1 MNKMHIV
8 VRIVFAALA
17 IYLMIGLIPGAIGS
31 VALFFQASGNFSIIW
46 WALASVFVILLF
58 AAAVYYV
65 LIHKRDV
72 LAKRIVGDGEIAEP
86 QTPVQWLPVAFRLI
100 CVVAGMVFLYRFVT
114 RIHILLQALVYLTKA
129 EQPLRANWRW
139 RQIWESVIVLPFAV
153 YLLCGAPH
161 FVRWHVRKTLELCAE
176 SGDNE
181 GSAGEELA

>member
-8 VRIVFAALA
+8 ARIVFAALA
-17 IYLMIGLIPGAIGS
+17 IYLLIGLIPSAIGS

-46 WALASVFVILLF
+46 CAVASVLVILLF

-72 LAKRIVGDGEIAEP
+72 LAKRVVGDGGIAEP

-100 CVVAGMVFLYRFVT
+100 CIVAGMVFLYRFVT
-114 RIHILLQALVYLTKA
+114 RIHVLMQMFAYLIKA
-129 EQPLRANWRW
+129 DQPLRANWRW
-139 RQIWESVIVLPFAV
+139 TRIWESVVLLPFAV

-161 FVRWHVRKTLELCAE
+161 FVRWHVGKTLELCGQ
-176 SGDNE
+176 SGDNDD
-181 GSAGEELA
+181 SAGERPA